1 MSEVQAKVNFSGR
14 RPIRHEDVRLEI
26 DPDEHAIRVT
36 GAVDVSALD
45 LPDEARVIVEL
56 YREIYSERHEVRL
69 ADLTQLDLRFS
80 PHPAPSTLLCNI
92 RVISADTPGL
102 ILAAAE
108 RVRPDASTELGGR
121 SLLPIDFRD
130 LGPQLWELNLD
141 DDQPI
146 LIVNTQLMD
155 PGAVARD
162 PRFQIL
168 VFPVA
173 LRQVCRWLARQLA
186 AGDVDEGPAAMWRD
200 FIRDLDV
207 EPVATEETPSETDPS
222 WIEDAADRFMAR
234 ISAVTKWNE
243 LTEGGEGV

>member
-14 RPIRHEDVRLEI
+14 RPIRHEDVRIEI
-26 DPDEHAIRVT
+26 EPDEHAIRVT
-36 GAVDVSALD
+36 GAVDISTLG

-56 YREIYSERHEVRL
+56 YREIYSERRERKL
-69 ADLTQLDLRFS
+69 ADLAQLDLRFS
-80 PHPAPSTLLCNI
+80 PHPAPTTLLCNI
-92 RVISADTPGL
+92 RIVSVETPGL

-108 RVRPDASTELGGR
+108 RVRPDASTEFGGR

-146 LIVNTQLMD
+146 LIVNTQLLD

-173 LRQVCRWLARQLA
+173 LRQICLWLARQLA
-186 AGDVDEGPAAMWRD
+186 DGEVDEGPVAMWRD
-200 FIRDLDV
+200 FIRDLGV
-207 EPVATEETPSETDPS
+207 EPAATDEAPTATDAS
-222 WIEDAADRFMAR
+222 WIQEATDRFTAQ
-234 ISAVTKWNE
+234 ISAVPKWND
-243 LTEGGEGV
+243 LTVSGEGL